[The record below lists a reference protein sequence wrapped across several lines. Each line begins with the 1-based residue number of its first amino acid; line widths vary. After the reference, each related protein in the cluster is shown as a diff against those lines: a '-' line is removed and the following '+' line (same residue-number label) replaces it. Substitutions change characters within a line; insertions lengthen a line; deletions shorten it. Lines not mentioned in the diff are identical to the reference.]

1 MGIIGC
7 PENPVSTNTS
17 YPVIPTNDTKIG
29 FSSDFPQELRVYTT
43 DSLAWKP
50 FVPSFLSMALGN
62 ADNRSRYRLLQN
74 SYSPSSAWV
83 DITWAVQFGTTSTFY
98 GSPWEV
104 SLPPGMTPYD
114 YSTAMAGGIPVI
126 GQWSAYDIATD
137 KYAEGPMYLGSPPTS
152 FPARFAFGDD
162 AGSITGNIQQGTPFT
177 FGSSDKL
184 VGRAK
189 IRVTLP

>member
-98 GSPWEV
+98 GS
-104 SLPPGMTPYD
+104 
-114 YSTAMAGGIPVI
+114 
-126 GQWSAYDIATD
+126 
-137 KYAEGPMYLGSPPTS
+137 
-152 FPARFAFGDD
+152 RND
-162 AGSITGNIQQGTPFT
+162 AI
-177 FGSSDKL
+177 
-184 VGRAK
+184 
-189 IRVTLP
+189 